1 MERTGPLAN
10 QVKDSMFGSMEK
22 LADEVAGFANQEN
35 MSEVDLI
42 KFQMA
47 ASRFNTLTTLTT
59 NLVKEL
65 TEGEKAIAQKM

>member
-1 MERTGPLAN
+1 MSTTGPLAN
-10 QVKDSMFGSMEK
+10 NVKSSMFESMDK
-22 LADEVAGFANQEN
+22 LAGDVAQYANQQN
-35 MSEVDLI
+35 LSEVDLI

-47 ASRFNTLTTLTT
+47 ASRYNTMTTLTT